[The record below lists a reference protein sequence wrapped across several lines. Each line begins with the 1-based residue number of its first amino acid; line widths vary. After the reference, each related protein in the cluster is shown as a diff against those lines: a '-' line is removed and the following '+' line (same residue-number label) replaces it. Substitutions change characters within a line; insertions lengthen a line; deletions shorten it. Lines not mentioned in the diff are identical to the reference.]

1 MFLIRLLSEKT
12 NAIVF
17 WQSEGARYAWAM
29 CLFFISDVTNKHVD
43 IPNIHISMLVTSL
56 AGYVD
61 NLLSTLGSKL
71 TFTYYLNY
79 N

>member
-1 MFLIRLLSEKT
+1 MFTIRLLFEKT

-17 WQSEGARYAWAM
+17 WQSEGARYVRAM
-29 CLFFISDVTNKHVD
+29 CLFLIPDISNKHVD
-43 IPNIHISMLVTSL
+43 IPNIHILMLGNCL
-56 AGYVD
+56 AGYVG
-61 NLLSTLGSKL
+61 NLLSTLCSKL

>member
-1 MFLIRLLSEKT
+1 MFIIRLLAEKT

-17 WQSEGARYAWAM
+17 WQSEGARYVRAM

-56 AGYVD
+56 AGYVG

-71 TFTYYLNY
+71 PFTYYLNY